1 MSATT
6 NTLPCA
12 DRKCLDTLAAGPA
25 LAGITP
31 HHTEGDAKIELTL
44 QATHDNHKH
53 LSDLK
58 AELALRGHALQV
70 HSHMVQTHYVVSRR
84 GRCRACGTGRDL
96 NGFLALIGVQE
107 KGPR

>member
-70 HSHMVQTHYVVSRR
+70 DHRAGRELFVISRWGQSHIFSHQND
-84 GRCRACGTGRDL
+84 ADA
-96 NGFLALIGVQE
+96 FLRQIGAAA
-107 KGPR
+107 